1 MCLSEPDNNRACLF
15 DTDNVWQWQCLNHP
29 ALQIQIQTQWIQIQI
44 QYNTYIF
51 IYSYIRSDSFPNKKV
66 ILKRAPNFPEY
77 FFPIFRSLCIFP
89 NFWYFPNFQFL
100 HNYFHKFFGVFF
112 RMVRQDIFSNL
123 PKFFFQILEEYF
135 SEFWVFI
142 LIFRSIFSQIPF
154 GPHDTTEWPQ
164 NRVAK
169 RANRAN
175 QLVLIFSGRC

>member
-1 MCLSEPDNNRACLF
+1 MCVCLNLTTTELVCSTLTMFDN
-15 DTDNVWQWQCLNHP
+15 DNVWTILHYKYKYKHNEYKYK
-29 ALQIQIQTQWIQIQI
+29 
-44 QYNTYIF
+44 YNTIHIYS
-51 IYSYIRSDSFPNKKV
+51 YSYIRSDSYFEAGSKFSRV
-66 ILKRAPNFPEY
+66 FFPNFPKFMYFSEFLIFSKFSIFCTIIFTNFLEY
-77 FFPIFRSLCIFP
+77 FSEWSARI
-89 NFWYFPNFQFL
+89 
-100 HNYFHKFFGVFF
+100 FF
-112 RMVRQDIFSNL
+112 RIYQSFFS
-123 PKFFFQILEEYF
+123 QILEEYF

>member
-1 MCLSEPDNNRACLF
+1 MFVWTWQQQSLF
-15 DTDNVWQWQCLNHP
+15 VRHWQCLTMTMFEPSCTTNTNTNTMNTNTIH
-29 ALQIQIQTQWIQIQI
+29 
-44 QYNTYIF
+44 TYIF

-142 LIFRSIFSQIPF
+142 LIFRSIFSQF
-154 GPHDTTEWPQ
+154 
-164 NRVAK
+164 
-169 RANRAN
+169 
-175 QLVLIFSGRC
+175 FSE

>member
-1 MCLSEPDNNRACLF
+1 MCLSEPDRACLF

-142 LIFRSIFSQIPF
+142 LIFRSIFSQF
-154 GPHDTTEWPQ
+154 
-164 NRVAK
+164 
-169 RANRAN
+169 
-175 QLVLIFSGRC
+175 FSE